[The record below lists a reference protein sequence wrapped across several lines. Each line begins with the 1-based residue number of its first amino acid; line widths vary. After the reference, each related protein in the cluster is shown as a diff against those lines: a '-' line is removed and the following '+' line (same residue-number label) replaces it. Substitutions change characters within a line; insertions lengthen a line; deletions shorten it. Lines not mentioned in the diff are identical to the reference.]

1 MILLRSKHIAICSFL
16 AACFY
21 VAIMLSFDSGCFV
34 AEKSLSQE
42 NSIINYVEAQISS
55 QDLPQNTIS
64 NLINLCKSPIKKQSN
79 EERYFT
85 KNTTLVHHTTFAY
98 LKHYFQNLTTRIFG
112 NTDIIFPFNY
122 FW

>member
-1 MILLRSKHIAICSFL
+1 MDMRRKHIAICSFL

-21 VAIMLSFDSGCFV
+21 VAIMLTFDSGCFV

-64 NLINLCKSPIKKQSN
+64 NLVNLCKSPIKKQTN
-79 EERYFT
+79 DEKIFT
-85 KNTTLVHHTTFAY
+85 RNSSQIQHTTFVY
-98 LKHYFQNLTTRIFG
+98 LAHSILNISAHIFS

>member
-1 MILLRSKHIAICSFL
+1 MNLRSKHIAFCSFL
-16 AACFY
+16 AACLYVTIMITFDSNCY
-21 VAIMLSFDSGCFV
+21 VAQQT
-34 AEKSLSQE
+34 LSQG
-42 NSIINYVEAQISS
+42 NSIVNYAETQISS

-64 NLINLCKSPIKKQSN
+64 NLVNICKSPIKKQTN

-85 KNTTLVHHTTFAY
+85 KNTSHIQHTLFAY
-98 LKHYFQNLTTRIFG
+98 LNHYSQDLTSRIFG